1 MKGVFGMSITEKQRD
16 ICESLNWSIHEY
28 ENGCTEIETYSP
40 KGEDLVF
47 TIYADEEF
55 IAGVKRLYE
64 DYDVDEHAELWIAG
78 RGKNGVPASISELL
92 HDAEDIEALLWELLE
107 TLQKVEK

>member
-1 MKGVFGMSITEKQRD
+1 MSMTEKQRD

-28 ENGCTEIETYSP
+28 ENGDIEIETYSP

-55 IAGVKRLYE
+55 IDGVKRLNE
-64 DYDVDEHAELWIAG
+64 DYDADEHAELWIAG
-78 RGKNGVPASISELL
+78 RGRNGVPASISDIL

-107 TLQKVEK
+107 ALQKGGAEQ